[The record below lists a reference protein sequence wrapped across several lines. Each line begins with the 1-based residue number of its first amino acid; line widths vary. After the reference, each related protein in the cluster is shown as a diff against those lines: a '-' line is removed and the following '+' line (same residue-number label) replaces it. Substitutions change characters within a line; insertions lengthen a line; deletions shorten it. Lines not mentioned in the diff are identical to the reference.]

1 MVMSSVAGTA
11 NLEVILI
18 KRADALSGEKLSV
31 NGTDVAI
38 SVSTEGST
46 ITITGTAPDLAPG
59 TAVAPVSYNGQSSS
73 WTFTVPEPPA
83 APITHDDGT
92 ITFDGHVA
100 WEWWDGIGGAHPME
114 ALTDNARYP
123 DSPSGATFAPSWNT
137 RTALAG
143 GFEGNGRD
151 NYGGRMSG
159 VLTAPE
165 TGTYRFFIASDDH
178 GLLRISTDADPAN
191 AVRVAEETG
200 CCKNFTLDDGGLS
213 GTVDLVEGQQYYM
226 EALLKEGGGGDWMTV
241 GWRKPSED
249 IDSAPG
255 GNQEGIPGKYFTG
268 TVRVPALPA
277 LSASVSPGNDAVDV
291 TPDGSITLSITEGA
305 TTLDVASV
313 SISLNG
319 TKLEHTVAEGTWS
332 KTFSIVSQEG
342 KTYSI
347 TAPTGKLGG
356 GSQNAISVTLKD
368 SAGTETTIESSFR
381 VKSYHIVDMA
391 AAGTVKYIEA
401 EDFDFDGGSHKTFEE
416 VGTGG
421 SYDGLGAVLEVD
433 IHNPGNSSPNY
444 RVIEGNHPG
453 MADSSWDSGRNGFSM
468 EVDFKMGWNDAGDWF
483 NYTRDFPEGGTY
495 AVFGRFSSGGN
506 PVAVDLSV
514 VTDGQGTEDQALES
528 VGTFTGPATGGWN
541 TMKFFPLNDEDG
553 ELAVVSLSGTSTV
566 RLTILPGNVDMNY
579 LAFVPYEQAVLF
591 SADPSTVKYIE
602 SEDFDFDGG
611 SFKTFEE
618 VGLGGSYEGLGAVL
632 EVDIH
637 NPGNASPNYRVI
649 EGNHPG
655 MADSSWDAERGGG
668 NGFSMEVDFKMGWND
683 AGDWFNYTRDFPEDG
698 SYAVYG
704 RFSSGGNPVAVDLSV
719 VTAGQGTEDQTLE
732 SVGTFTGPATGGWN
746 TMQFFPLKDADGNL
760 ATVEL
765 SGQSTVRLTI
775 LPGNVDMNYLA
786 FVPVAGAGGDA
797 PALSVVN
804 NGDGTIPVTFEGTL
818 QAAQTVN
825 GPWEDVDAPSPLTL
839 PADQAQQYGRA
850 VSE

>member
-1 MVMSSVAGTA
+1 M
-11 NLEVILI
+11 
-18 KRADALSGEKLSV
+18 
-31 NGTDVAI
+31 
-38 SVSTEGST
+38 
-46 ITITGTAPDLAPG
+46 
-59 TAVAPVSYNGQSSS
+59 
-73 WTFTVPEPPA
+73 
-83 APITHDDGT
+83 
-92 ITFDGHVA
+92 
-100 WEWWDGIGGAHPME
+100 
-114 ALTDNARYP
+114 
-123 DSPSGATFAPSWNT
+123 
-137 RTALAG
+137 
-143 GFEGNGRD
+143 
-151 NYGGRMSG
+151 
-159 VLTAPE
+159 
-165 TGTYRFFIASDDH
+165 
-178 GLLRISTDADPAN
+178 RISTDADPAN

-249 IDSAPG
+249 IDSVPG
-255 GNQEGIPGKYFTG
+255 GNQEGIPGEYFTG

-291 TPDGSITLSITEGA
+291 TPDGSITLSISEGA

-381 VKSYHIVDMA
+381 VKSYHVVDMA
-391 AAGTVKYIEA
+391 TGVTYIEA
-401 EDFDFDGGSHKTFEE
+401 EDFNYDGGSYKTLAE

-421 SYDGLGAVLEVD
+421 SYDGLGAVSGID
-433 IHNPGNSSPNY
+433 FNNTGNASELY
-444 RVIEGNHPG
+444 RVIPGNHPG
-453 MADSSWDSGRNGFSM
+453 MADSSWDSGRSGFSM
-468 EVDFKMGWNDAGDWF
+468 EVDFKMGWNDDGDWY
-483 NYTRDFPEGGTY
+483 NYTRDFAAGSY
-495 AVFGRFSSGGN
+495 AVYGRFSSGGAAIN
-506 PVAVDLSV
+506 NKLSI
-514 VTDGQGTEDQALES
+514 VTGDATAEDQTIED
-528 VGTFTGPATGGWN
+528 VGTFTGDATGGWN
-541 TMKFFPLNDEDG
+541 TMKFFPLNDADG
-553 ELAVVSLSGTSTV
+553 ELAVLTLDGTSTV
-566 RLTILPGNVDMNY
+566 RLTKIGGNMDVNY
-579 LAFVPYEQAVLF
+579 LALVPYEQALLH
-591 SADPSTVKYIE
+591 SAEVSTVKFIE
-602 SEDFDFDGG
+602 AEDFDFDGG

-618 VGLGGSYEGLGAVL
+618 VGLGGSYAGLGA
-632 EVDIH
+632 ETGIDI
-637 NPGNASPNYRVI
+637 NNSGNASELYRVI
-649 EGNHPG
+649 PGKHPG

-683 AGDWFNYTRDFPEDG
+683 AGDWYNYTRDFPEGG

-760 ATVEL
+760 AAVEL

-786 FVPVAGAGGDA
+786 FVPVGGAGGDA
-797 PALSVVN
+797 PALSIVN
-804 NGDGTIPVTFEGTL
+804 NGDGTVTVTFEGTL
-818 QAAQTVN
+818 QAAPTVN
-825 GPWEDVDAPSPLTL
+825 GPWQDVDGESPLTI
-839 PADQAQQYGRA
+839 PSSEAQQYGRA